1 MDTFDLSIQFEKAI
15 RKFEENK
22 HKIHIHLILNRQAT
36 VCDTPSAEKVALFL
50 RGLSDEKAADLISR
64 FESNGLGLTTYDG
77 DLDFIRQQINGNN
90 NPSNKLNLLY
100 QAGVSMGGPA
110 HRALIPTFCSHYQI
124 HSMNSD
130 AASRT
135 VIWHKLFH
143 GKLLESSN
151 LSVPKTFL
159 YDSQKGWHLNM
170 SPPIGLKVIA
180 KSTYEA
186 YAVGVD
192 DNSVFHYNPEHDS
205 YLREKSLQLGQPVTI
220 QEFISGNEV
229 YIPVLELDSPVSLFP
244 QQLKIDNDLVCGD
257 RILQFQQ
264 NVAKKYSFESYHNS
278 NYQFIERLR
287 VIAQEAFTALQQS
300 VISRVDVR
308 ITNEGNVYII
318 DQAEVPSL
326 SRDHAVNQAFRH
338 CGGHDNQLIPVLIGL
353 NLMKIRSD

>member
-1 MDTFDLSIQFEKAI
+1 MDTFDLSIQFEKALRI
-15 RKFEENK
+15 FEENK
-22 HKIHIHLILNRQAT
+22 QKIHIHLILNRQST
-36 VCDTPSAEKVALFL
+36 VPNTPLAEKVALFL
-50 RGLSDEKAADLISR
+50 RGLSDEKSADLIAR
-64 FESNGLGLTTYDG
+64 FESSGLGLTIYDG
-77 DLDFIRQQINGNN
+77 DMDFISQQIRGQN

-100 QAGVSMGGPA
+100 QAGVSIGGPA
-110 HRALIPTFCSHYQI
+110 HRALIPTFCSHFQI

-192 DNSVFHYNPEHDS
+192 DNSVFHYSPEHDS
-205 YLREKSLQLGQPVTI
+205 DLKKKSIQLGQPVTI

-229 YIPVLELDSPVSLFP
+229 YIPVLELDAPVSLFP
-244 QQLKIDNDLVCGD
+244 QQLKIDDNLVRGD
-257 RILQFQQ
+257 KILQFQE
-264 NVAKKYSFESYHNS
+264 NVAKQYSFEPYQNS
-278 NYQFIERLR
+278 NSQFIERLKT
-287 VIAQEAFTALQQS
+287 IAQDAFTALQQS

-338 CGGHDNQLIPVLIGL
+338 CGGHDDQLIPVLIGL
-353 NLMKIRSD
+353 NLMKIGID